1 MNTSKIL
8 AELKNLLK
16 PSEFSKEFLFIAKNQ
31 SILQLSEDRNVRLS
45 FVERGHSQHYVSVL
59 VKIVD
64 KDEGEIDKCYFNL
77 SDYSLNQKNITYIS
91 YLDGYKNNSQLSDKE
106 LKALCNEIDT
116 FIKSYQ

>member
-59 VKIVD
+59 VKI
-64 KDEGEIDKCYFNL
+64 IDKYDGKIDECYFDL
-77 SDYSLNQKNITYIS
+77 SDYSLNNKNITYIS
-91 YLDGYKNNSQLSDKE
+91 YIEGYDDKNQLSVKE
-106 LKALCNEIDT
+106 LKQLNKEIDT
-116 FIKSYQ
+116 FIKCYQ